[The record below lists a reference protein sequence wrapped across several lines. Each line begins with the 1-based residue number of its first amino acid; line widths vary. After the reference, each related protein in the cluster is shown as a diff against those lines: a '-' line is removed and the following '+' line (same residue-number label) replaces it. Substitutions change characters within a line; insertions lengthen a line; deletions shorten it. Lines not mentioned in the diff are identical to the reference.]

1 MLARAAGAGD
11 SGNRSVSQRSA
22 PVISGEDSALRGFV
36 AEKWPEMLVALGFLL
51 TWTAIAFSD
60 F

>member
-1 MLARAAGAGD
+1 MFRAD
-11 SGNRSVSQRSA
+11 VRS
-22 PVISGEDSALRGFV
+22 PVGSHAGEDWGLRAFV
-36 AEKWPEMLVALGFLL
+36 TDKWPEMLVALGFLM

>member
-1 MLARAAGAGD
+1 MLAGTPLIAD
-11 SGNRSVSQRSA
+11 SRVFMPTHRSRRPSH
-22 PVISGEDSALRGFV
+22 RGGLGIAHIV
-36 AEKWPEMLVALGFLL
+36 TEKWPEMLVALGFLM